1 MMPAVQPDP
10 RAHVMP
16 ARAAGPTTTVEPTD
30 GETSFELLRRAR
42 GGDAAA
48 VEDLCRLYW
57 PRLRRWVTGRIPP
70 AARSAVDTG
79 DVVQDVLFKAMRQ
92 LPAFAPRHPWS
103 FQTYLRSAVLNRI
116 RDLARVHRPP
126 IESLD
131 GQQASVEPSPLEQAI
146 AAEDIER
153 YEAAL
158 GRLRIE
164 DQELIVAR
172 FEWGLDHQE
181 LAEMFGRPSTVAS
194 RVATHRAVALL
205 VKEMTRDHR

>member
-1 MMPAVQPDP
+1 
-10 RAHVMP
+10 MP
-16 ARAAGPTTTVEPTD
+16 ARLDGPLTIVEPSD

-48 VEDLCRLYW
+48 MEDLCRLYW
-57 PRLRRWVTGRIPP
+57 PRLRRWATGRIP
-70 AARSAVDTG
+70 AGARSSVDTG
-79 DVVQDVLFKAMRQ
+79 DVVQDVLLKAMRQ
-92 LPAFAPRHPWS
+92 LPAFEPRHPWS

-116 RDLARVHRPP
+116 RDLARLRRPP
-126 IESLD
+126 IASLD
-131 GQQASVEPSPLEQAI
+131 GQEPSAEPSPLERAI
-146 AAEDIER
+146 AAEDVER

-181 LAEMFGRPSTVAS
+181 LAEMLGKPSAAAS

-205 VKEMTRDHR
+205 VKEMARDPR

>member
-1 MMPAVQPDP
+1 MPAVQPGAGGD
-10 RAHVMP
+10 AM
-16 ARAAGPTTTVEPTD
+16 AAPIAWRTTTVEPSD

-42 GGDAAA
+42 SGDAAA
-48 VEDLCRLYW
+48 VDDLCRLYW

-92 LPAFAPRHPWS
+92 LAAFEPQHPWS

-116 RDLARVHRPP
+116 RDLARVQRPP

-131 GQQASVEPSPLEQAI
+131 GRQASAEPSPLERAI
-146 AAEDIER
+146 AAEDVER

-158 GRLRIE
+158 ARLRLE

-181 LAEMFGRPSTVAS
+181 LAEMFGKPSAGAS
-194 RVATHRAVALL
+194 RVATHRAVASL
-205 VKEMTRDHR
+205 VKEMAREHR

>member
-10 RAHVMP
+10 RR
-16 ARAAGPTTTVEPTD
+16 RAMSVRASGPTTTVESND
-30 GETSFELLRRAR
+30 GETSFELLRRAS

-57 PRLRRWVTGRIPP
+57 PRLRRWATGRIPP

-79 DVVQDVLFKAMRQ
+79 DVVQDVLFKAMRA
-92 LPAFAPRHPWS
+92 LPAFEPRHPWS

-126 IESLD
+126 IETLD
-131 GQQASVEPSPLEQAI
+131 GQASPEPSPLERAI

-181 LAEMFGRPSTVAS
+181 LAEMFGKPTAAAS
-194 RVATHRAVALL
+194 RVATHRAVASL
-205 VKEMTRDHR
+205 VKEMARDHR